1 MYLRLQPH
9 IQTSVAPRSSHKLC
23 FRFFGPFEVLQ
34 RVGAVAYKL
43 KLPAGS
49 QVHPV
54 FHVSQLKKA
63 VAPTTPV
70 STDLS
75 VLLIAD
81 DKRQPEQILEARL
94 VRQGKKLLPQV
105 KILWTGLPESFATWE
120 QLHALHR
127 RYAEAPAWGHAA
139 SRGGSIVTAFLKTEA
154 QRLKKRAEQADSCTQ
169 GRHRGGW
176 PMTPS
181 SESSPLRKS
190 PLQVVRACVAAGVWN
205 VKCQIGCISPT
216 FLLPLPQV
224 FSRSDPDLG
233 VTPGTLVSP

>member
-1 MYLRLQPH
+1 MKKFADRKRSERVFEVGDKVYLRLQPH

-43 KLPAGS
+43 KLLAGS

-63 VAPTTPV
+63 VASTTPV

-81 DKRQPEQILEARL
+81 EKRQPEQILEARL

-105 KILWTGLPESFATWE
+105 KTLWTGLPEIFAT
-120 QLHALHR
+120 
-127 RYAEAPAWGHAA
+127 
-139 SRGGSIVTAFLKTEA
+139 
-154 QRLKKRAEQADSCTQ
+154 
-169 GRHRGGW
+169 
-176 PMTPS
+176 
-181 SESSPLRKS
+181 
-190 PLQVVRACVAAGVWN
+190 
-205 VKCQIGCISPT
+205 
-216 FLLPLPQV
+216 
-224 FSRSDPDLG
+224 
-233 VTPGTLVSP
+233 